1 MKRNSFFISWLVLIA
16 GLLCSARGGAT
27 DVNSAEALRN
37 ALGGDNYVSF
47 NENVVTLKTNVTVY
61 ETLQIVGGTMVLV
74 VPEGKVLT
82 IDRTGSKEEAKGFYV
97 NGTNVN
103 LVITGGGSVVTRAR
117 DGDNGADV
125 SGMKV
130 PSAGGDGYNVRS
142 VIVEKGNVSIHKL
155 SVQAIPGKGGKGG
168 THTSWPVYSAS
179 DGVSGSAWVIDAE
192 GQNTLGDVVPYGA
205 YFSNPS
211 NVKYTEKG
219 EGINQQNATVSLTQY
234 NVSYNPNGGTPQ
246 PSNATYTIE
255 TANFVLPTVTKNG
268 YTFGGW
274 KYNNNMVDPTVL
286 PTTTERAGNV
296 NMTFDAAWNA
306 IPYKVVYDVAG
317 GVALPDGSYNIE
329 TALTTLPTP
338 QREGYVF
345 DGWYRDNQKVT
356 SIPAGTGD
364 VTLVA
369 HWTEISYTLSF
380 KTNNGTSLAD
390 ISYTKTKPGT
400 LPSGLTKEGYTFGGW
415 FQDEN
420 FSGNKLE
427 TVPFPAGTA
436 GQTNIP
442 VMIYAKWD
450 PISYAIEYRGLED
463 GKNPDGTATSY
474 TAETPT
480 FDLPTPVREGY
491 TFVAWKDEKNVV
503 VSSIAKGSYGK
514 KVFTAEWNVKVYTI
528 KFISNYKETVPDM
541 TYSKTSSII
550 VFPDLKGKN
559 TGYDFGGWYKNQACS
574 GSAMTVVDL
583 TFAED
588 NTLPVVLYAKWTPTP
603 YTITFNTNGG
613 SDQTALPYTVETE
626 TFQLPMKTKRMG
638 YSFAGWYKD
647 AGLTQAYGA
656 SVAKGTAGDFTLY
669 AKWTLTE
676 YKIEYDCYH
685 GTNPTDAPVK
695 FTIEDN
701 VVLPVP
707 QRDNF
712 TFVGWHASDMLD
724 DEVQTTIP
732 VGTTG
737 NQKFF
742 AEWTMGN
749 SVQISRPANGTI
761 TVKSGSTEVKSGDKV
776 GANTSLT
783 ITATPA
789 SADYKLLK
797 LVVNNTE
804 YTTTPQTVV
813 MPAEGGLTISAVF
826 TDPRP
831 AASAPKV
838 TTDPVNTDYIPSG
851 EPVTVTMEKS
861 GECDSLLYS
870 IDGATPKRYTGAFQ
884 VSTITAATK
893 TVAVQAIAR
902 KSGCKDGVTTRNI
915 TFRSGKITI
924 TFNLPKGITASNP
937 EGGEVVEAVAS
948 GGAFEFKLIVDKNY
962 FQTLDSI
969 KVTANGTVITSDI
982 YGIYTLSSQ
991 TSDVTVNVSGI
1002 SGVTHLV
1009 TLVQSA
1015 NGVIAF
1021 TGDEDAE
1028 NSRTVNHGDPVSVTA
1043 MADEN
1048 YKFQSWT
1055 DGETANPRTFVAES
1069 DVTLQARFVKDS
1081 AGFSVILPEL
1091 EGVTVKPLT
1100 GYSTEV
1106 KPGGKFKFYL
1116 RLEADYN
1123 ESVPVVYAN
1132 NEKLNVNQEVYS
1144 LYDISENIRISVDG
1158 IARNKVKPVLQ
1169 EHVSAID
1176 VETGSD
1182 VFGLSLFTDA
1192 MIVLQ
1197 ADAPEGQVF
1206 SKWNDGKADNPR
1218 IVTAADASQLFPLFL
1233 PKTGQDAVCVKLP
1246 VLAGAGM
1253 GAVNANAAAVAKGES
1268 VQLKLVVLPSYSQSD
1283 VKVFANGK
1291 EQDAALSLR
1300 ASSETKTLFYTLSDV
1315 SEDITVEVSGLKLN
1329 EYVVSL
1335 EQQEGGTVSASQVGL
1350 LKHGTVITL
1359 TATPNKGNMFMKWG
1373 DGNTLNPYQ
1382 YVVTDNCTLKGSFAA
1397 SNMPVGNENVSVPAV
1412 CIYVAGG
1419 SLHIQSPEVSELSV
1433 WSMDGKLIKKAGVP
1447 VGYSSYLLP
1456 DGMYVVKVG
1465 DGESVKIVIR

>member
-1 MKRNSFFISWLVLIA
+1 MKRNSFFSSWLVLIA
-16 GLLCSARGGAT
+16 GLLCSVRGGAV

-37 ALGGDNYVSF
+37 ALGGNNYVSF
-47 NENVVTLKTNVTVY
+47 NENVVTLKTDVTVY

-82 IDRTGSKEEAKGFYV
+82 IDRTGSKVDAKGILM
-97 NGTNVN
+97 NGSSAN
-103 LVITGGGSVVTRAR
+103 LIVMGGGTIITKARKGDDGKSGSTVWDATDGSNGYSACGIMVLDGKISLYSIVVNA
-117 DGDNGADV
+117 
-125 SGMKV
+125 V
-130 PSAGGDGYNVRS
+130 PGV
-142 VIVEKGNVSIHKL
+142 
-155 SVQAIPGKGGKGG
+155 GGKGG
-168 THTSWPVYSAS
+168 SYWAFGTKYKS
-179 DGVSGSAWVIDAE
+179 DGASGSAWVIDAE

-211 NVKYTEKG
+211 DVKYTEKG
-219 EGINQQNATVSLTQY
+219 EGINQQDAIVSLTQY
-234 NVSYNPNGGTPQ
+234 NIAYNTNGGTTTVQ
-246 PSNATYTIE
+246 GTPSYTIE
-255 TANFVLPTVTKNG
+255 TTDFILPTVTKNG
-268 YTFGGW
+268 YTVDW
-274 KYNNNMVDPTVL
+274 TYNGNPVNPTAL
-286 PTTTERAGNV
+286 PTTADRVASKD
-296 NMTFDAAWNA
+296 MTFVATWT
-306 IPYKVVYDVAG
+306 PVSYKVVYDVDG
-317 GVALPDGSYNIE
+317 GVALPDSSYNIE

-345 DGWYRDNQKVT
+345 DGWYRGNQKVT

-364 VTLVA
+364 VTLKA

-390 ISYTKTKPGT
+390 ISYTKTQPGT
-400 LPSGLTKEGYTFGGW
+400 LPSGLTKEGYMFGGW
-415 FQDEN
+415 FLDEN
-420 FSGNKLE
+420 FTGSKLE
-427 TVPFPAGTA
+427 AVPFPAGTA

-442 VMIYAKWD
+442 VM
-450 PISYAIEYRGLED
+450 
-463 GKNPDGTATSY
+463 
-474 TAETPT
+474 
-480 FDLPTPVREGY
+480 V
-491 TFVAWKDEKNVV
+491 
-503 VSSIAKGSYGK
+503 
-514 KVFTAEWNVKVYTI
+514 
-528 KFISNYKETVPDM
+528 
-541 TYSKTSSII
+541 
-550 VFPDLKGKN
+550 
-559 TGYDFGGWYKNQACS
+559 
-574 GSAMTVVDL
+574 
-583 TFAED
+583 
-588 NTLPVVLYAKWTPTP
+588 YAKWTPTP

-613 SDQTALPYTVETE
+613 SDQDALRYTIETE
-626 TFQLPMKTKRMG
+626 TFKLPTRTTKAG
-638 YSFAGWYKD
+638 YTLVGWYID
-647 AGLTQAYGA
+647 EDLTKSYGE
-656 SVAKGTAGDFTLY
+656 VVKGTHGDFTLY
-669 AKWTLTE
+669 AKWELAQYT
-676 YKIEYDCYH
+676 IEYELYGYGNNPPDAVTCY
-685 GTNPTDAPVK
+685 NIEKEVELPT
-695 FTIEDN
+695 
-701 VVLPVP
+701 P

-712 TFVGWHASDMLD
+712 TFVGWHKD
-724 DEVQTTIP
+724 DLLKDQALMIIP
-732 VGTTG
+732 AGTTG
-737 NQKFF
+737 NLKLY

-761 TVKSGSTEVKSGDKV
+761 TVKSGSTEVKPGDKV

-789 SADYKLLK
+789 STDYKLSK
-797 LVVNNTE
+797 LVVNNIE
-804 YTTTPQTVV
+804 YTTSPQTVV

-826 TDPRP
+826 IDPRP

-851 EPVTVTMEKS
+851 EPVTVTMEKN

-870 IDGATPKRYTGAFQ
+870 IDGSTPKLYTGAFQ
-884 VSTITAATK
+884 VSTITTATK

-937 EGGEVVEAVAS
+937 AGGEVVEAVAS

-969 KVTANGTVITSDI
+969 KVTANGTVITPDI
-982 YGIYTLSSQ
+982 YGIYTLSNQ
-991 TSDVTVNVSGI
+991 TSDVIVNVSGI
-1002 SGVTHLV
+1002 SGVTHLI

-1015 NGVIAF
+1015 NGMIAF

-1028 NSRTVNHGDPVSVTA
+1028 NSRNVNHGDPVSVTA

-1055 DGETANPRTFVAES
+1055 DGETANPRTFMAES

-1116 RLEADYN
+1116 RLEADYD

-1144 LYDISENIRISVDG
+1144 IYDISENIRISVDG
-1158 IARNKVKPVLQ
+1158 IVRNKVKPVLQ

-1182 VFGLSLFTDA
+1182 VSGLSLFTAA

-1253 GAVNANAAAVAKGES
+1253 GAVNANAAVVAKGES

-1291 EQDAALSLR
+1291 ELDAALSLR

-1315 SEDITVEVSGLKLN
+1315 SEDMMVDVSGLKLN

-1335 EQQEGGTVSASQVGL
+1335 EQQEGGTVKASQVGM

-1382 YVVTDNCTLKGSFAA
+1382 YVVTDNCTLKGAFAA
-1397 SNMPVGNENVSVPAV
+1397 SNMSVGNENVSIPAV
-1412 CIYVAGG
+1412 RIYAAGG
-1419 SLHIQSPEVSELSV
+1419 SLHILSPEISELFV
-1433 WSMDGKLIKKAGVP
+1433 WSLEGKLIKKAGVP
-1447 VGYSSYLLP
+1447 AGYSSYLLP
-1456 DGMYVVKVG
+1456 AGMYVVKVG
-1465 DGESVKIVIR
+1465 NGESVKIVIR

>member
-1 MKRNSFFISWLVLIA
+1 MRRNSFFISWLVLIA
-16 GLLCSARGGAT
+16 GLLGSVRGGAV

-37 ALGGDNYVSF
+37 VLGNATVNG
-47 NENVVTLKTNVTVY
+47 NVVTLTDDVY
-61 ETLQIVGGTMVLV
+61 LDRNSGGLSITGGTMVLDLNTYT
-74 VPEGKVLT
+74 LT
-82 IDRTGSKEEAKGFYV
+82 YDRSSINASKGDDIAINVNGSSANITVKNGNIVTKSAKG
-97 NGTNVN
+97 TNSSGKFGDGGDGSNAFAIVLN
-103 LVITGGGSVVTRAR
+103 DGLVAIIDVVMTVSPGAGGSGGSWV
-117 DGDNGADV
+117 GS
-125 SGMKV
+125 SG
-130 PSAGGDGYNVRS
+130 SAGG
-142 VIVEKGNVSIHKL
+142 
-155 SVQAIPGKGGKGG
+155 
-168 THTSWPVYSAS
+168 
-179 DGVSGSAWVIDAE
+179 AWVIDAN
-192 GQNTLGDVVPYGA
+192 GSHTLENMLPAGT
-205 YFSNPS
+205 YFSKPTGVNY
-211 NVKYTEKG
+211 KEEG
-219 EGINQQNATVSLTQY
+219 GGINQTAATVSLTQY
-234 NVSYNPNGGTPQ
+234 NVIYNTNGGTTTIQ
-246 PSNATYTIE
+246 GTPSYTIE
-255 TANFVLPTVTKNG
+255 TSNFVLPTVAKND
-268 YTFGGW
+268 YTFVDW
-274 KYNNNMVDPTVL
+274 TYNGNSVNPTAL
-286 PTTTERAGNV
+286 PTTADRVASKD
-296 NMTFDAAWNA
+296 MTFVATWTP
-306 IPYKVVYDVAG
+306 ISYKVVYDVAG
-317 GVALPDGSYNIE
+317 GTAIQDGSYDIE
-329 TALTTLPTP
+329 TGISSLPTP

-345 DGWYRDNQKVT
+345 DGWYRGNQKVT

-364 VTLVA
+364 VTLKA

-390 ISYTKTKPGT
+390 ISYTKTQPET
-400 LPSGLTKEGYTFGGW
+400 LPSGLTKEGYMFGGW
-415 FQDEN
+415 FLDEN
-420 FSGNKLE
+420 FTGSKLE
-427 TVPFPAGTA
+427 AVPFPAGTA

-442 VMIYAKWD
+442 VM
-450 PISYAIEYRGLED
+450 
-463 GKNPDGTATSY
+463 
-474 TAETPT
+474 
-480 FDLPTPVREGY
+480 V
-491 TFVAWKDEKNVV
+491 
-503 VSSIAKGSYGK
+503 
-514 KVFTAEWNVKVYTI
+514 
-528 KFISNYKETVPDM
+528 
-541 TYSKTSSII
+541 
-550 VFPDLKGKN
+550 
-559 TGYDFGGWYKNQACS
+559 
-574 GSAMTVVDL
+574 
-583 TFAED
+583 
-588 NTLPVVLYAKWTPTP
+588 YAKWTPTP

-613 SDQTALPYTVETE
+613 SDQDALRYTIETE
-626 TFQLPMKTKRMG
+626 TFKLPTRTTKAG
-638 YSFAGWYKD
+638 YTLVGWYID
-647 AGLTQAYGA
+647 EDLTKSYGE
-656 SVAKGTAGDFTLY
+656 VVKGTHGDFTLY
-669 AKWTLTE
+669 AKWELAQYT
-676 YKIEYDCYH
+676 IEYELYGYGNNPPDAVTCY
-685 GTNPTDAPVK
+685 NIEKEVKLPT
-695 FTIEDN
+695 
-701 VVLPVP
+701 P

-712 TFVGWHASDMLD
+712 TFVGWHKD
-724 DEVQTTIP
+724 DLLKDQALMIIP
-732 VGTTG
+732 AGTTG
-737 NQKFF
+737 NLKLY

-761 TVKSGSTEVKSGDKV
+761 TVKSGSTEVKPGDKV
-776 GANTSLT
+776 GANISLT

-789 SADYKLLK
+789 SADYKLSK
-797 LVVNNTE
+797 LVVNNIE
-804 YTTTPQTVV
+804 YTTSPQTVV

-826 TDPRP
+826 IDPRP
-831 AASAPKV
+831 AAPAPKV
-838 TTDPVNTDYIPSG
+838 TTDPVNTDYVPSG
-851 EPVTVTMEKS
+851 EPVTFTMEKS

-870 IDGATPKRYTGAFQ
+870 IDGSTPKLYTGAFQ
-884 VSTITAATK
+884 VSTITTATK

-937 EGGEVVEAVAS
+937 AGGEVVEAVAS

-969 KVTANGTVITSDI
+969 KVTANGTVITPDI
-982 YGIYTLSSQ
+982 YGIYTLSNQ
-991 TSDVTVNVSGI
+991 TSDVIVNVSGI
-1002 SGVTHLV
+1002 SGVTHLI

-1015 NGVIAF
+1015 NGMIAF

-1028 NSRTVNHGDPVSVTA
+1028 NSRNVNHGDPVSVTA

-1055 DGETANPRTFVAES
+1055 DGETANPRTFMAES

-1116 RLEADYN
+1116 RLEADYD

-1144 LYDISENIRISVDG
+1144 IYDISENIRISVDG
-1158 IARNKVKPVLQ
+1158 IVRNKVKPVLQ

-1182 VFGLSLFTDA
+1182 VSGLSLFTAA

-1253 GAVNANAAAVAKGES
+1253 GAVNANAAVVAKGES

-1291 EQDAALSLR
+1291 ELDAALSLR

-1315 SEDITVEVSGLKLN
+1315 SEDMMVDVSGLKLN

-1335 EQQEGGTVSASQVGL
+1335 EQQEGGTVKASQVGM

-1382 YVVTDNCTLKGSFAA
+1382 YVVTDNCTLKGAFAA
-1397 SNMPVGNENVSVPAV
+1397 SNMSVGNENVSIPAV
-1412 CIYVAGG
+1412 RIYAAGG
-1419 SLHIQSPEVSELSV
+1419 SLHILSPEISELFV
-1433 WSMDGKLIKKAGVP
+1433 WSLEGKLIKKAGVP
-1447 VGYSSYLLP
+1447 AGYSSYLLP
-1456 DGMYVVKVG
+1456 AGMYVVKVG
-1465 DGESVKIVIR
+1465 NGESVKIVIR

>member
-1 MKRNSFFISWLVLIA
+1 MKRNSFFSSWLVLIA
-16 GLLCSARGGAT
+16 GLLCSVRGGAV

-37 ALGGDNYVSF
+37 ALGGNNYVSF
-47 NENVVTLKTNVTVY
+47 NENVVTLKTDVTVY

-82 IDRTGSKEEAKGFYV
+82 IDRTGSKEDAKGILM
-97 NGTNVN
+97 NGSSAN
-103 LVITGGGSVVTRAR
+103 LIVMGGGTIITKARKGDDGKSGSTVWDATDGSNGYSACGIMVLDGKISLYSIVVNA
-117 DGDNGADV
+117 
-125 SGMKV
+125 V
-130 PSAGGDGYNVRS
+130 PGV
-142 VIVEKGNVSIHKL
+142 
-155 SVQAIPGKGGKGG
+155 GGKGG
-168 THTSWPVYSAS
+168 SYWAFGTKYKS
-179 DGVSGSAWVIDAE
+179 DGASGSAWVIDAE

-211 NVKYTEKG
+211 DVKYTEKG
-219 EGINQQNATVSLTQY
+219 EGINQQDAIVSLTQY
-234 NVSYNPNGGTPQ
+234 NIAYNTNGGTTTVQ
-246 PSNATYTIE
+246 GTPSYTIE
-255 TANFVLPTVTKNG
+255 TTDFILPTVTKNG
-268 YTFGGW
+268 YTVDW
-274 KYNNNMVDPTVL
+274 TYNGNPVNPTAL
-286 PTTTERAGNV
+286 PTTADRVASKD
-296 NMTFDAAWNA
+296 MTFVATWT
-306 IPYKVVYDVAG
+306 PVSYKVVYDVDG
-317 GVALPDGSYNIE
+317 GVALPDSSYNIE

-345 DGWYRDNQKVT
+345 DGWYRGNQKVT

-364 VTLVA
+364 VTLKA

-390 ISYTKTKPGT
+390 ISYTKTQPGT
-400 LPSGLTKEGYTFGGW
+400 LPSGLTKEGYMFGGW
-415 FQDEN
+415 FLDEN
-420 FSGNKLE
+420 FTGSKLE
-427 TVPFPAGTA
+427 AVPFPAGTA

-442 VMIYAKWD
+442 VM
-450 PISYAIEYRGLED
+450 
-463 GKNPDGTATSY
+463 
-474 TAETPT
+474 
-480 FDLPTPVREGY
+480 V
-491 TFVAWKDEKNVV
+491 
-503 VSSIAKGSYGK
+503 
-514 KVFTAEWNVKVYTI
+514 
-528 KFISNYKETVPDM
+528 
-541 TYSKTSSII
+541 
-550 VFPDLKGKN
+550 
-559 TGYDFGGWYKNQACS
+559 
-574 GSAMTVVDL
+574 
-583 TFAED
+583 
-588 NTLPVVLYAKWTPTP
+588 YAKWTPTP

-613 SDQTALPYTVETE
+613 SDQDALRYTIETE
-626 TFQLPMKTKRMG
+626 TFKLPTRTTKAG
-638 YSFAGWYKD
+638 YTLVGWYID
-647 AGLTQAYGA
+647 EDLTKSYGE
-656 SVAKGTAGDFTLY
+656 VVKGTHGDFTLY
-669 AKWTLTE
+669 AKWELAQYT
-676 YKIEYDCYH
+676 IEYELYGYGNNPSDAVTCY
-685 GTNPTDAPVK
+685 NIEKEVKLPT
-695 FTIEDN
+695 
-701 VVLPVP
+701 P

-712 TFVGWHASDMLD
+712 TFVGWHKD
-724 DEVQTTIP
+724 DLLKDQALMIIP
-732 VGTTG
+732 AGTTG
-737 NQKFF
+737 NLKLY

-789 SADYKLLK
+789 SADYKLSK
-797 LVVNNTE
+797 LVVNNIE
-804 YTTTPQTVV
+804 YTTSPQTVV

-826 TDPRP
+826 IDPRP

-870 IDGATPKRYTGAFQ
+870 IDGSTPKLYTGAFQ
-884 VSTITAATK
+884 VSTITTTTK

-937 EGGEVVEAVAS
+937 AGGEVVEAVAS

-969 KVTANGTVITSDI
+969 KVTANGTVITPDI
-982 YGIYTLSSQ
+982 YGIYTLSNQ
-991 TSDVTVNVSGI
+991 TSDVIVNVSGI
-1002 SGVTHLV
+1002 SGVTHLI

-1015 NGVIAF
+1015 NGMIAF

-1028 NSRTVNHGDPVSVTA
+1028 NSRNVNHGDPVSVTA

-1055 DGETANPRTFVAES
+1055 DGETANPRTFMAES

-1144 LYDISENIRISVDG
+1144 IYDISENIRISVDG
-1158 IARNKVKPVLQ
+1158 IVRNKVKPVLQ

-1182 VFGLSLFTDA
+1182 VSGLSLFTAA

-1253 GAVNANAAAVAKGES
+1253 GAVNANAAVVAKGES

-1291 EQDAALSLR
+1291 ELDAALSLR

-1315 SEDITVEVSGLKLN
+1315 SEDMMVDVSGLKLN

-1335 EQQEGGTVSASQVGL
+1335 EQQEGGTVKASQVGM

-1382 YVVTDNCTLKGSFAA
+1382 YVVTDNCTLKGAFAA
-1397 SNMPVGNENVSVPAV
+1397 SNMSVGNENVSIPAV
-1412 CIYVAGG
+1412 RIYAAGG
-1419 SLHIQSPEVSELSV
+1419 SLHILSPEISELFV
-1433 WSMDGKLIKKAGVP
+1433 WSLEGKLIKKAGVP
-1447 VGYSSYLLP
+1447 AGYSSYLLP
-1456 DGMYVVKVG
+1456 AGMYVVKVG
-1465 DGESVKIVIR
+1465 NGESVKIVIR

>member
-1 MKRNSFFISWLVLIA
+1 MKRNSFLIGWIVLIA
-16 GLLCSARGGAT
+16 GLLCSMRGGAV

-37 ALGGDNYVSF
+37 ALGNATVSG
-47 NENVVTLKTNVTVY
+47 NVVTLTGIVNLSS
-61 ETLQIVGGTMVLV
+61 TLNITGGTMILDLN
-74 VPEGKVLT
+74 GKT
-82 IDRTGSKEEAKGFYV
+82 ISIIKNKAEAKCISV
-97 NGTNVN
+97 TDGT
-103 LVITGGGSVVTRAR
+103 LEITGGGTI
-117 DGDNGADV
+117 
-125 SGMKV
+125 
-130 PSAGGDGYNVRS
+130 SAQTTGSQPFSNKD
-142 VIVEKGNVSIHKL
+142 
-155 SVQAIPGKGGKGG
+155 AIAFSYDGG
-168 THTSWPVYSAS
+168 TVRIYRATFNANAS
-179 DGVSGSAWVIDAE
+179 DGTAY
-192 GQNTLGDVVPYGA
+192 TLDPNKGKKLEDMIPAGA
-205 YFSNPS
+205 YIVGGADYSS
-211 NVKYTEKG
+211 TGLESTSTEVRL
-219 EGINQQNATVSLTQY
+219 TVYSVIY
-234 NVSYNPNGGTPQ
+234 NTNGGTINA
-246 PSNATYTIE
+246 SNSSSYDIE
-255 TANFVLPTVTKNG
+255 TKDFTFPEIGRMGYNFN
-268 YTFGGW
+268 GW
-274 KYNNNMVDPTVL
+274 KYKGSPVDKEAL
-286 PTTTERAGNV
+286 PTTEERAANV
-296 NMTFDAAWNA
+296 NMTFDADWEI
-306 IPYKVVYDVAG
+306 IPYDVIYNVNG
-317 GVALPDGSYNIE
+317 GGDIEKGSYNVE
-329 TALTTLPTP
+329 KGLDELPTP
-338 QREGYVF
+338 KKDGFVF
-345 DGWYRDNQKVT
+345 DGWYREGEKVE
-356 SIPAGTGD
+356 SVPAGIGD
-364 VTLVA
+364 VTLEA
-369 HWTEISYTLSF
+369 HWKEINYILSF
-380 KTNNGTSLAD
+380 EPGNGKSMEPIT
-390 ISYTKTKPGT
+390 YTKQAPKD
-400 LPSGLTKEGYTFGGW
+400 LPADPERDFYIFKGW
-415 FQDEN
+415 FLTEN
-420 FSGNKLE
+420 YTGNRLE
-427 TVPFPAGTA
+427 SVPFPTSES
-436 GQTNIP
+436 GQTEIE
-442 VMIYAKWD
+442 MIAYAKWI
-450 PISYAIEYRGLED
+450 P
-463 GKNPDGTATSY
+463 K
-474 TAETPT
+474 
-480 FDLPTPVREGY
+480 
-491 TFVAWKDEKNVV
+491 
-503 VSSIAKGSYGK
+503 
-514 KVFTAEWNVKVYTI
+514 
-528 KFISNYKETVPDM
+528 
-541 TYSKTSSII
+541 
-550 VFPDLKGKN
+550 
-559 TGYDFGGWYKNQACS
+559 Q
-574 GSAMTVVDL
+574 
-583 TFAED
+583 
-588 NTLPVVLYAKWTPTP
+588 
-603 YTITFNTNGG
+603 YTITFVTNEGTE
-613 SDQTALPYTVETE
+613 QEPVKYTVEE
-626 TFQLPMKTKRMG
+626 TFKLPTRTTKAG
-638 YSFAGWYKD
+638 YTLVGWYID
-647 AGLTQAYGA
+647 EDLTKSYGE
-656 SVAKGTAGDFTLY
+656 VVKGTHGDFTLY
-669 AKWTLTE
+669 AKWELAQYT
-676 YKIEYDCYH
+676 IEYELYGYGNNPPDAVTCY
-685 GTNPTDAPVK
+685 NIEKEVKLPT
-695 FTIEDN
+695 
-701 VVLPVP
+701 P

-712 TFVGWHASDMLD
+712 TFVGWHKD
-724 DEVQTTIP
+724 DLLKDQALMIIP
-732 VGTTG
+732 AGTTG
-737 NQKFF
+737 NLKLY

-789 SADYKLLK
+789 SADYKLSK
-797 LVVNNTE
+797 LVVNNIE
-804 YTTTPQTVV
+804 YTTSPQTVV

-826 TDPRP
+826 IDPRP

-838 TTDPVNTDYIPSG
+838 TTYPVNTDYIPSG

-870 IDGATPKRYTGAFQ
+870 IDGSTPKLYTGAFQ
-884 VSTITAATK
+884 VSTITTATK

-937 EGGEVVEAVAS
+937 AGGEVVEAVAS

-969 KVTANGTVITSDI
+969 KVTANGTVITPDI
-982 YGIYTLSSQ
+982 YGIYTLSNQ
-991 TSDVTVNVSGI
+991 TSDVIVNVSGI
-1002 SGVTHLV
+1002 SGVTHLI

-1015 NGVIAF
+1015 NGMIAF

-1028 NSRTVNHGDPVSVTA
+1028 NSRNVNHGDPVSVTA

-1055 DGETANPRTFVAES
+1055 DGETANPRTFMAES

-1144 LYDISENIRISVDG
+1144 IYDISENIRISVDG
-1158 IARNKVKPVLQ
+1158 IVRNKVKPVLQ

-1182 VFGLSLFTDA
+1182 VSGLSLFTAA

-1253 GAVNANAAAVAKGES
+1253 GAVNANAAVVAKGES

-1291 EQDAALSLR
+1291 ELDAALSLR

-1315 SEDITVEVSGLKLN
+1315 SEDMMVDVSGLKLN

-1335 EQQEGGTVSASQVGL
+1335 EQQEGGTVKASQVGM

-1382 YVVTDNCTLKGSFAA
+1382 YVVTDNCTLKGAFAA
-1397 SNMPVGNENVSVPAV
+1397 SNMSVGNENVSIPAV
-1412 CIYVAGG
+1412 RIYAAGG
-1419 SLHIQSPEVSELSV
+1419 SLHILSPEISELFV
-1433 WSMDGKLIKKAGVP
+1433 WSLEGKLIKKAGVP
-1447 VGYSSYLLP
+1447 AGYSSYLLP
-1456 DGMYVVKVG
+1456 AGMYVVKVG
-1465 DGESVKIVIR
+1465 NGESVKIVIR

>member
-1 MKRNSFFISWLVLIA
+1 MSNGAATCIS
-16 GLLCSARGGAT
+16 
-27 DVNSAEALRN
+27 
-37 ALGGDNYVSF
+37 
-47 NENVVTLKTNVTVY
+47 
-61 ETLQIVGGTMVLV
+61 
-74 VPEGKVLT
+74 
-82 IDRTGSKEEAKGFYV
+82 V
-97 NGTNVN
+97 NGGN
-103 LVITGGGSVVTRAR
+103 LIITGGGTISATAKGTTEGVWGSGKNGYDGIALSYNGGSVAIRNATFKAIAT
-117 DGDNGADV
+117 NGA
-125 SGMKV
+125 G
-130 PSAGGDGYNVRS
+130 
-142 VIVEKGNVSIHKL
+142 II
-155 SVQAIPGKGGKGG
+155 
-168 THTSWPVYSAS
+168 
-179 DGVSGSAWVIDAE
+179 SGSNGTAY
-192 GQNTLGDVVPYGA
+192 TLDPNNGYTVDNMIPAGA
-205 YFSNPS
+205 YMTNSS
-211 NVKYTEKG
+211 DYGSTGLVSSS
-219 EGINQQNATVSLTQY
+219 ITVVLTQY
-234 NVSYNPNGGTPQ
+234 NVSYNPDGGTPQ
-246 PSNATYTIE
+246 PENGIYTIE
-255 TANFVLPTVTKNG
+255 TSDFFLPTVTKNG

-274 KYNNNMVDPTVL
+274 KYNGNMVNTTAL

-296 NMTFDAAWNA
+296 SMTFDATWNV
-306 IPYKVVYDVAG
+306 ISYKVVYDVDG

-329 TALTTLPTP
+329 TALTSLPTP

-345 DGWYRDNQKVT
+345 DGWYRGNQKVT

-364 VTLVA
+364 VTLKA

-390 ISYTKTKPGT
+390 ISYTKTQPGT
-400 LPSGLTKEGYTFGGW
+400 LPSGLTKEGYMFGGW
-415 FQDEN
+415 FLDEN
-420 FSGNKLE
+420 FTGSKLE
-427 TVPFPAGTA
+427 AVPFPAGTA

-442 VMIYAKWD
+442 VM
-450 PISYAIEYRGLED
+450 
-463 GKNPDGTATSY
+463 
-474 TAETPT
+474 
-480 FDLPTPVREGY
+480 V
-491 TFVAWKDEKNVV
+491 
-503 VSSIAKGSYGK
+503 
-514 KVFTAEWNVKVYTI
+514 
-528 KFISNYKETVPDM
+528 
-541 TYSKTSSII
+541 
-550 VFPDLKGKN
+550 
-559 TGYDFGGWYKNQACS
+559 
-574 GSAMTVVDL
+574 
-583 TFAED
+583 
-588 NTLPVVLYAKWTPTP
+588 YAKWTPTP

-613 SDQTALPYTVETE
+613 SDQDALRYTIETE
-626 TFQLPMKTKRMG
+626 TFKLPTRTTKAG
-638 YSFAGWYKD
+638 YTLVGWYID
-647 AGLTQAYGA
+647 EDLTKSYGE
-656 SVAKGTAGDFTLY
+656 VVKGTHGDFTLY
-669 AKWTLTE
+669 AKWELAQYT
-676 YKIEYDCYH
+676 IEYELYGYGNNPPDAVTCY
-685 GTNPTDAPVK
+685 NIEKEVKLPT
-695 FTIEDN
+695 
-701 VVLPVP
+701 P
-707 QRDNF
+707 QRENF
-712 TFVGWHASDMLD
+712 TFVGWHKD
-724 DEVQTTIP
+724 DLLKDQALMIIP
-732 VGTTG
+732 AGTTG
-737 NQKFF
+737 NLKLY

-761 TVKSGSTEVKSGDKV
+761 TVKSGSTEVKPGDKV

-789 SADYKLLK
+789 SADYKLSK
-797 LVVNNTE
+797 LVVNNIE
-804 YTTTPQTVV
+804 YTNSPQTVV

-851 EPVTVTMEKS
+851 EPVTVTMEKN

-870 IDGATPKRYTGAFQ
+870 IDGSTPKLYTGAFQ
-884 VSTITAATK
+884 VSTITTATK

-937 EGGEVVEAVAS
+937 AGGEVVEAVAS

-969 KVTANGTVITSDI
+969 KVTANGTVITPDI
-982 YGIYTLSSQ
+982 YGIYTLSNQ
-991 TSDVTVNVSGI
+991 TSDVIVNVSGI
-1002 SGVTHLV
+1002 SGVTHLI

-1015 NGVIAF
+1015 NGMIAF

-1028 NSRTVNHGDPVSVTA
+1028 NSRNVNHGDPVSVTA

-1055 DGETANPRTFVAES
+1055 DGETANPRTFMAES

-1144 LYDISENIRISVDG
+1144 IYDISENIRISVDG
-1158 IARNKVKPVLQ
+1158 IVRNKVKPVLQ

-1182 VFGLSLFTDA
+1182 VSGLSLFTAA

-1253 GAVNANAAAVAKGES
+1253 GAVNANAAVVAKGES

-1291 EQDAALSLR
+1291 ELDAALSLR

-1315 SEDITVEVSGLKLN
+1315 SEDMMVDVSGLKLN

-1335 EQQEGGTVSASQVGL
+1335 EQQEGGTVKASQVGM

-1382 YVVTDNCTLKGSFAA
+1382 YVVTDNCTLKGAFAA
-1397 SNMPVGNENVSVPAV
+1397 SNMSVGNENVSIPAV
-1412 CIYVAGG
+1412 RIYAAGG
-1419 SLHIQSPEVSELSV
+1419 SLHILSPEISELFV
-1433 WSMDGKLIKKAGVP
+1433 WSLEGKLIKKAGVP
-1447 VGYSSYLLP
+1447 AGYSSYLLP
-1456 DGMYVVKVG
+1456 AGMYVVKVG
-1465 DGESVKIVIR
+1465 NGESVKIVIR

>member
-1 MKRNSFFISWLVLIA
+1 MKRNSFFSSWLVLIA
-16 GLLCSARGGAT
+16 GLLCSVRGGAV
-27 DVNSAEALRN
+27 DVNSAEALAN
-37 ALGGDNYVSF
+37 ALGNATVDG
-47 NENVVTLKTNVTVY
+47 NVVTLTGTVNLSS
-61 ETLQIVGGTMVLV
+61 TLNITGGTMILDLN
-74 VPEGKVLT
+74 GKT
-82 IDRTGSKEEAKGFYV
+82 ITYDRTGISETATAINVNGSEVYIVIKNGTIEVLAAKGIDGSYSWGNEK
-97 NGTNVN
+97 NGG
-103 LVITGGGSVVTRAR
+103 TGKDAVCIQRNKGT
-117 DGDNGADV
+117 V
-125 SGMKV
+125 SLCIMKLI
-130 PSAGGDGYNVRS
+130 A
-142 VIVEKGNVSIHKL
+142 K
-155 SVQAIPGKGGKGG
+155 PGKGGAGYHGWGINGNDGSPGKAYTIDPNTETVNAMIAQGAYI
-168 THTSWPVYSAS
+168 VSAS
-179 DGVSGSAWVIDAE
+179 ENDYNSDGYPGVSTTS
-192 GQNTLGDVVPYGA
+192 
-205 YFSNPS
+205 
-211 NVKYTEKG
+211 YTT
-219 EGINQQNATVSLTQY
+219 TVSLTNY
-234 NVSYNPNGGTPQ
+234 TVSYNTNGGTTTNQ
-246 PSNATYTIE
+246 GRPSYTIE
-255 TANFVLPTVTKNG
+255 TTDFILPTVTKKG
-268 YTFGGW
+268 YTFADW
-274 KYNNNMVDPTVL
+274 TYNGNPVNPTAL
-286 PTTTERAGNV
+286 PTTADRVASKD
-296 NMTFDAAWNA
+296 MTFVATWTP
-306 IPYKVVYDVAG
+306 ISYKVVYDVAG
-317 GVALPDGSYNIE
+317 GTAIQDGSYDIE
-329 TALTTLPTP
+329 TGISSLPTP

-345 DGWYRDNQKVT
+345 DGWYRGNQKVT

-364 VTLVA
+364 VTLKA

-390 ISYTKTKPGT
+390 ISYTKTQPGT
-400 LPSGLTKEGYTFGGW
+400 LPSGLTKEGYMFGGW
-415 FQDEN
+415 FLDEN
-420 FSGNKLE
+420 FTGSKLE
-427 TVPFPAGTA
+427 AVPFPAGTA

-442 VMIYAKWD
+442 VM
-450 PISYAIEYRGLED
+450 
-463 GKNPDGTATSY
+463 
-474 TAETPT
+474 
-480 FDLPTPVREGY
+480 V
-491 TFVAWKDEKNVV
+491 
-503 VSSIAKGSYGK
+503 
-514 KVFTAEWNVKVYTI
+514 
-528 KFISNYKETVPDM
+528 
-541 TYSKTSSII
+541 
-550 VFPDLKGKN
+550 
-559 TGYDFGGWYKNQACS
+559 
-574 GSAMTVVDL
+574 
-583 TFAED
+583 
-588 NTLPVVLYAKWTPTP
+588 YAKWTPTP

-613 SDQTALPYTVETE
+613 SDQDALRYTIETE
-626 TFQLPMKTKRMG
+626 TFKLPTRTTKAG
-638 YSFAGWYKD
+638 YTFVGWYID
-647 AGLTQAYGA
+647 ENLTEPYGE
-656 SVAKGTAGDFTLY
+656 VVKGTHGDFTLY
-669 AKWTLTE
+669 AKWELAQYT
-676 YKIEYDCYH
+676 IEYELYGYGNNPPDAVTCY
-685 GTNPTDAPVK
+685 NIEKEVKLPT
-695 FTIEDN
+695 
-701 VVLPVP
+701 P

-712 TFVGWHASDMLD
+712 TFVGWHKD
-724 DEVQTTIP
+724 DLLKDQALMIIP
-732 VGTTG
+732 AGTTG
-737 NQKFF
+737 NLKLY

-761 TVKSGSTEVKSGDKV
+761 TVKSGSTEVKPGDKV

-789 SADYKLLK
+789 SADYKLSK
-797 LVVNNTE
+797 LVVNNIE
-804 YTTTPQTVV
+804 YTNSPQTVV

-838 TTDPVNTDYIPSG
+838 TTDPVNTDYVPSG
-851 EPVTVTMEKS
+851 EPVTVTMEKN

-870 IDGATPKRYTGAFQ
+870 IDGSTPKLYTGAFQ
-884 VSTITAATK
+884 VSTITTTTK

-937 EGGEVVEAVAS
+937 AGGEVVEAVAS

-969 KVTANGTVITSDI
+969 KVTANGTVITPDI
-982 YGIYTLSSQ
+982 YGIYTLSNQ
-991 TSDVTVNVSGI
+991 TSDVIVNVSGI
-1002 SGVTHLV
+1002 SGVTHLI

-1015 NGVIAF
+1015 NGMIAF

-1028 NSRTVNHGDPVSVTA
+1028 NSRNVNHGDPVSVTA

-1055 DGETANPRTFVAES
+1055 DGETANPRTFMAES

-1106 KPGGKFKFYL
+1106 KPGGRFKFYL

-1144 LYDISENIRISVDG
+1144 IYNISENIRISVDG
-1158 IARNKVKPVLQ
+1158 IVRNKVKPVLQ

-1182 VFGLSLFTDA
+1182 VSGLSLFTAA

-1253 GAVNANAAAVAKGES
+1253 GAVNANAAVVAKGES

-1291 EQDAALSLR
+1291 ELDAALSLR

-1315 SEDITVEVSGLKLN
+1315 SEDMMVDVSGLKLN

-1335 EQQEGGTVSASQVGL
+1335 EQQEGGTVKASQVGM

-1382 YVVTDNCTLKGSFAA
+1382 YVVTDNCTLKGAFAA
-1397 SNMPVGNENVSVPAV
+1397 ANMSVGNENVSIPAV
-1412 CIYVAGG
+1412 RIYAAGG
-1419 SLHIQSPEVSELSV
+1419 SLHILSPEISELFV
-1433 WSMDGKLIKKAGVP
+1433 WSLEGKLIKKAGVP
-1447 VGYSSYLLP
+1447 AGYSSYLLP
-1456 DGMYVVKVG
+1456 AGMYVVKVG
-1465 DGESVKIVIR
+1465 NGESVKIVIR

>member
-1 MKRNSFFISWLVLIA
+1 MKRNSFFSSWLVLIA
-16 GLLCSARGGAT
+16 GLLCSVRGGAV

-37 ALGGDNYVSF
+37 ALGGNNYVSF
-47 NENVVTLKTNVTVY
+47 NENVVTLKTDVTVY

-82 IDRTGSKEEAKGFYV
+82 IDRTGSKEDAKGILM
-97 NGTNVN
+97 NGSSAN
-103 LVITGGGSVVTRAR
+103 LIVMGGGTIITKARKGDDGKSGSTVWDATDGSNGYSACGIMVLDGKISLYSIVVNA
-117 DGDNGADV
+117 
-125 SGMKV
+125 V
-130 PSAGGDGYNVRS
+130 PGV
-142 VIVEKGNVSIHKL
+142 
-155 SVQAIPGKGGKGG
+155 GGKGG
-168 THTSWPVYSAS
+168 SYWAFGTKYKS
-179 DGVSGSAWVIDAE
+179 DGASGSAWVIDAE

-211 NVKYTEKG
+211 DVKYTEKG
-219 EGINQQNATVSLTQY
+219 EGINQQDAIVSLTQY
-234 NVSYNPNGGTPQ
+234 NIAYNTNGGTTTVQ
-246 PSNATYTIE
+246 GTPSYTIE
-255 TANFVLPTVTKNG
+255 TTDFILPTVTKNG
-268 YTFGGW
+268 YTVDW
-274 KYNNNMVDPTVL
+274 TYNGNPVNPTAL
-286 PTTTERAGNV
+286 PTTADRVASKD
-296 NMTFDAAWNA
+296 MTFVATWT
-306 IPYKVVYDVAG
+306 PVSYKVVYDVDG
-317 GVALPDGSYNIE
+317 GVALPDSSYNIE

-345 DGWYRDNQKVT
+345 DGWYRGNQKVT

-364 VTLVA
+364 VTLKA

-390 ISYTKTKPGT
+390 ISYTKTQPGT
-400 LPSGLTKEGYTFGGW
+400 LPSGLTKEGYMFGGW
-415 FQDEN
+415 FLDEN
-420 FSGNKLE
+420 FTGSKLE
-427 TVPFPAGTA
+427 AVPFPAGTA

-442 VMIYAKWD
+442 VM
-450 PISYAIEYRGLED
+450 
-463 GKNPDGTATSY
+463 
-474 TAETPT
+474 
-480 FDLPTPVREGY
+480 V
-491 TFVAWKDEKNVV
+491 
-503 VSSIAKGSYGK
+503 
-514 KVFTAEWNVKVYTI
+514 
-528 KFISNYKETVPDM
+528 
-541 TYSKTSSII
+541 
-550 VFPDLKGKN
+550 
-559 TGYDFGGWYKNQACS
+559 
-574 GSAMTVVDL
+574 
-583 TFAED
+583 
-588 NTLPVVLYAKWTPTP
+588 YAKWTPTP

-613 SDQTALPYTVETE
+613 SDQDALRYTIETE
-626 TFQLPMKTKRMG
+626 TFKLPTRTTKAG
-638 YSFAGWYKD
+638 YTLVGWYID
-647 AGLTQAYGA
+647 EDLTKSYGE
-656 SVAKGTAGDFTLY
+656 VVKGTHGDFTLY
-669 AKWTLTE
+669 AKWELAQYT
-676 YKIEYDCYH
+676 IEYELYGYGNNPSDAVTCY
-685 GTNPTDAPVK
+685 NIEKEVKLPT
-695 FTIEDN
+695 
-701 VVLPVP
+701 P

-712 TFVGWHASDMLD
+712 TFVGWHKD
-724 DEVQTTIP
+724 DLLKDQALMIIP
-732 VGTTG
+732 AGTTG
-737 NQKFF
+737 NLKLY

-789 SADYKLLK
+789 SADYKLSK
-797 LVVNNTE
+797 LVVNNIE
-804 YTTTPQTVV
+804 YTTSPQTVV

-826 TDPRP
+826 IDPRP

-838 TTDPVNTDYIPSG
+838 TTYPVNTDYIPSG

-870 IDGATPKRYTGAFQ
+870 IDGSTPKLYTGAFQ
-884 VSTITAATK
+884 VSTITTTTK

-937 EGGEVVEAVAS
+937 AGGEVVEAVAS

-969 KVTANGTVITSDI
+969 KVTANGTVITPDI
-982 YGIYTLSSQ
+982 YGIYTLSNQ
-991 TSDVTVNVSGI
+991 TSDVIVNVSGI
-1002 SGVTHLV
+1002 SGVTHLI

-1015 NGVIAF
+1015 NGMIAF

-1028 NSRTVNHGDPVSVTA
+1028 NSRNVNHGDPVSVTA

-1055 DGETANPRTFVAES
+1055 DGETANPRTFMAES

-1144 LYDISENIRISVDG
+1144 IYNISENIRISVDG
-1158 IARNKVKPVLQ
+1158 IVRNKVKPVLQ

-1182 VFGLSLFTDA
+1182 VSGLSLFTAA

-1253 GAVNANAAAVAKGES
+1253 GAVNANAAVVAKGES

-1291 EQDAALSLR
+1291 ELDAALSLR

-1315 SEDITVEVSGLKLN
+1315 SEDMMVDVSGLKLN

-1335 EQQEGGTVSASQVGL
+1335 EQQEGGTVKASQVGM

-1382 YVVTDNCTLKGSFAA
+1382 YVVTDNCTLKGAFAA
-1397 SNMPVGNENVSVPAV
+1397 SNMSVGNENVSIPAV
-1412 CIYVAGG
+1412 RIYATGG
-1419 SLHIQSPEVSELSV
+1419 SLHILSPEISELFV
-1433 WSMDGKLIKKAGVP
+1433 WSLEGKLIKKAGVP
-1447 VGYSSYLLP
+1447 AGYSSYLLP
-1456 DGMYVVKVG
+1456 AGMYVVKVG
-1465 DGESVKIVIR
+1465 NGESVKIVIR

>member
-1 MKRNSFFISWLVLIA
+1 MKRNSFFSSWLVLIA
-16 GLLCSARGGAT
+16 GLLCSVRGGAV

-37 ALGGDNYVSF
+37 ALGGNNYVSF
-47 NENVVTLKTNVTVY
+47 NENVVTLKTDVTVY

-82 IDRTGSKEEAKGFYV
+82 IDRTGSKEDAKGILM
-97 NGTNVN
+97 NGSSAN
-103 LVITGGGSVVTRAR
+103 LIVMGGGTIITKARKGDDGKSGSTVWDATDGSNGYSACGIMVLDGKISLYSIVVNA
-117 DGDNGADV
+117 
-125 SGMKV
+125 V
-130 PSAGGDGYNVRS
+130 PGV
-142 VIVEKGNVSIHKL
+142 
-155 SVQAIPGKGGKGG
+155 GGKGG
-168 THTSWPVYSAS
+168 SYWAFGTKYKS
-179 DGVSGSAWVIDAE
+179 DGASGSAWVIDAE

-211 NVKYTEKG
+211 DVKYTEKG
-219 EGINQQNATVSLTQY
+219 EGINQQDAIVSLTQY
-234 NVSYNPNGGTPQ
+234 NIAYNTNGGTTTVQ
-246 PSNATYTIE
+246 GTPSYTIE
-255 TANFVLPTVTKNG
+255 TTDFILPTVTKNG
-268 YTFGGW
+268 YTVDW
-274 KYNNNMVDPTVL
+274 TYNGNPVNPTAL
-286 PTTTERAGNV
+286 PTTADRVASKD
-296 NMTFDAAWNA
+296 MTFVATWT
-306 IPYKVVYDVAG
+306 PVSYKVVYDVDG
-317 GVALPDGSYNIE
+317 GVALPDSSYNIE

-345 DGWYRDNQKVT
+345 DGWYRGNQKVT

-364 VTLVA
+364 VTLKA

-390 ISYTKTKPGT
+390 ISYTKTQPGT
-400 LPSGLTKEGYTFGGW
+400 LPSGLTKEGYMFGGW
-415 FQDEN
+415 FLDEN
-420 FSGNKLE
+420 FTGSKLE
-427 TVPFPAGTA
+427 AVPFPAGTA

-442 VMIYAKWD
+442 VM
-450 PISYAIEYRGLED
+450 
-463 GKNPDGTATSY
+463 
-474 TAETPT
+474 
-480 FDLPTPVREGY
+480 V
-491 TFVAWKDEKNVV
+491 
-503 VSSIAKGSYGK
+503 
-514 KVFTAEWNVKVYTI
+514 
-528 KFISNYKETVPDM
+528 
-541 TYSKTSSII
+541 
-550 VFPDLKGKN
+550 
-559 TGYDFGGWYKNQACS
+559 
-574 GSAMTVVDL
+574 
-583 TFAED
+583 
-588 NTLPVVLYAKWTPTP
+588 YAKWTPTP

-613 SDQTALPYTVETE
+613 SDQDALRYTIETE
-626 TFQLPMKTKRMG
+626 TFKLPTRTMKVG
-638 YSFAGWYKD
+638 YTLVGWYID
-647 AGLTQAYGA
+647 EDLTKSYGE
-656 SVAKGTAGDFTLY
+656 VVKGTHGDFTLY
-669 AKWTLTE
+669 AKWELAQYT
-676 YKIEYDCYH
+676 IEYELYGYGNNPPDAVTCY
-685 GTNPTDAPVK
+685 NIEKEVKLPT
-695 FTIEDN
+695 
-701 VVLPVP
+701 P

-712 TFVGWHASDMLD
+712 TFVGWHKD
-724 DEVQTTIP
+724 DLLKDQALMIIP
-732 VGTTG
+732 AGTTG
-737 NQKFF
+737 NLKLY

-804 YTTTPQTVV
+804 YTTNPQTVV

-969 KVTANGTVITSDI
+969 KVTANGTVITPDI

-1009 TLVQSA
+1009 TLIQSA

-1182 VFGLSLFTDA
+1182 VSGLSLFTDA

-1218 IVTAADASQLFPLFL
+1218 IVTATDASQLFPLFL

-1350 LKHGTVITL
+1350 LKHGTVVTL

-1412 CIYVAGG
+1412 RIYVAGG

>member
-1 MKRNSFFISWLVLIA
+1 MKRNSFFSSWLVLIA
-16 GLLCSARGGAT
+16 GLLCSVRGGAV

-37 ALGGDNYVSF
+37 ALGGNNYVSF
-47 NENVVTLKTNVTVY
+47 NENVVTLKTDVTVY

-82 IDRTGSKEEAKGFYV
+82 IDRTGSKEDAKGILM
-97 NGTNVN
+97 NGSSAN
-103 LVITGGGSVVTRAR
+103 LIVMGGGTIITKARKGDDGKSGSTVWDATDGSNGYSACGIMVLDGKISLYSIVVNA
-117 DGDNGADV
+117 
-125 SGMKV
+125 V
-130 PSAGGDGYNVRS
+130 PGV
-142 VIVEKGNVSIHKL
+142 
-155 SVQAIPGKGGKGG
+155 GGKGG
-168 THTSWPVYSAS
+168 SYWAFGTKYKS
-179 DGVSGSAWVIDAE
+179 DGASGSAWVIDAE

-211 NVKYTEKG
+211 DVKYTEKG
-219 EGINQQNATVSLTQY
+219 EGINQQDAIVSLTQY
-234 NVSYNPNGGTPQ
+234 NIAYNTNGGTTTVQ
-246 PSNATYTIE
+246 GTPSYTIE
-255 TANFVLPTVTKNG
+255 TTDFILPTVTKNG
-268 YTFGGW
+268 YTVDW
-274 KYNNNMVDPTVL
+274 TYNGNPVNPTAL
-286 PTTTERAGNV
+286 PTTADRVASKD
-296 NMTFDAAWNA
+296 MTFVATWT
-306 IPYKVVYDVAG
+306 PVSYKVVYDVDG
-317 GVALPDGSYNIE
+317 GVALPDSSYNIE

-345 DGWYRDNQKVT
+345 DGWYRGNQKVT

-364 VTLVA
+364 VTLKA

-390 ISYTKTKPGT
+390 ISYTKTQPGT
-400 LPSGLTKEGYTFGGW
+400 LPSGLTKEGYMFGGW
-415 FQDEN
+415 FLDEN
-420 FSGNKLE
+420 FTGSKLE
-427 TVPFPAGTA
+427 AVPFPAGTA

-442 VMIYAKWD
+442 VM
-450 PISYAIEYRGLED
+450 
-463 GKNPDGTATSY
+463 
-474 TAETPT
+474 
-480 FDLPTPVREGY
+480 V
-491 TFVAWKDEKNVV
+491 
-503 VSSIAKGSYGK
+503 
-514 KVFTAEWNVKVYTI
+514 
-528 KFISNYKETVPDM
+528 
-541 TYSKTSSII
+541 
-550 VFPDLKGKN
+550 
-559 TGYDFGGWYKNQACS
+559 
-574 GSAMTVVDL
+574 
-583 TFAED
+583 
-588 NTLPVVLYAKWTPTP
+588 YAKWTPTP

-613 SDQTALPYTVETE
+613 SDQDALRYTIETE
-626 TFQLPMKTKRMG
+626 TFKLPTRTTKAG
-638 YSFAGWYKD
+638 YTLVGWYID
-647 AGLTQAYGA
+647 EDLTKSYGE
-656 SVAKGTAGDFTLY
+656 VVKGTHGDFTLY
-669 AKWTLTE
+669 AKWELAQYT
-676 YKIEYDCYH
+676 IEYELYGYGNNPSDAVTCY
-685 GTNPTDAPVK
+685 NIEKEVKLPT
-695 FTIEDN
+695 
-701 VVLPVP
+701 P

-712 TFVGWHASDMLD
+712 TFVGWHKD
-724 DEVQTTIP
+724 DLLKDQALMIIP
-732 VGTTG
+732 AGTTG
-737 NQKFF
+737 NLKLY

-789 SADYKLLK
+789 SADYKLSK
-797 LVVNNTE
+797 LVVNNIE
-804 YTTTPQTVV
+804 YTTSPQTVV

-826 TDPRP
+826 IDPRP

-870 IDGATPKRYTGAFQ
+870 IDGSTPKLYTGAFQ
-884 VSTITAATK
+884 VSTITTTTK

-937 EGGEVVEAVAS
+937 AGGEVVEAVAS

-969 KVTANGTVITSDI
+969 KVTANGTVITPDI
-982 YGIYTLSSQ
+982 YGIYTLSNQ
-991 TSDVTVNVSGI
+991 TSDVIVNVSGI
-1002 SGVTHLV
+1002 SGVTHLI

-1015 NGVIAF
+1015 NGMIAF

-1028 NSRTVNHGDPVSVTA
+1028 NSRNVNHGDPVSVTA

-1055 DGETANPRTFVAES
+1055 DGETANPRTFMAES

-1144 LYDISENIRISVDG
+1144 IYNISENIRISVDG
-1158 IARNKVKPVLQ
+1158 IVRNKVKPVLQ

-1182 VFGLSLFTDA
+1182 VSGLSLFTAA

-1253 GAVNANAAAVAKGES
+1253 GAVNANAAVVAKGES

-1291 EQDAALSLR
+1291 ELDAALSLR

-1315 SEDITVEVSGLKLN
+1315 SEDMMVDVSGLKLN

-1335 EQQEGGTVSASQVGL
+1335 EQQEGGTVKASQVGM

-1382 YVVTDNCTLKGSFAA
+1382 YVVTDNCTLKGAFAA
-1397 SNMPVGNENVSVPAV
+1397 ANMSVGNENVSIPAV
-1412 CIYVAGG
+1412 RIYAAGG
-1419 SLHIQSPEVSELSV
+1419 SLHILSPEISELFV
-1433 WSMDGKLIKKAGVP
+1433 WSLEGKLIKKAGVP
-1447 VGYSSYLLP
+1447 AGYSSYLLP
-1456 DGMYVVKVG
+1456 AGMYVVKVG
-1465 DGESVKIVIR
+1465 NGESVKIVIR